1 MFERYDFEHT
11 NMDWTSVVLHEDET
25 PLGKYGYSRDHGPDK
40 KQITIGI
47 SELAS
52 PINLSIGNHC
62 RER

>member
-1 MFERYDFEHT
+1 
-11 NMDWTSVVLHEDET
+11 MDWTSVVLHEDET